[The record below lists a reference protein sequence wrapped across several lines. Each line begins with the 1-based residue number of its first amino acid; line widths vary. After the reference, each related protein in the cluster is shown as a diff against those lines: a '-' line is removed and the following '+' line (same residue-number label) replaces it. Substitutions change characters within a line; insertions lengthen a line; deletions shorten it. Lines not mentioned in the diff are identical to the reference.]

1 MVAISQP
8 PAWNRCPVPP
18 KTAKSLPLMPPMPA
32 PEIKPAAPEPRH
44 RYAMAPLFR
53 NTLWGLYLALV
64 GPLPLLAPPELR
76 LALSLA
82 LALGMALLVAATS
95 EQVEI
100 DAAGIRVGHPAWCAW
115 WLRRGWQLDW
125 TSVRALVPVATSQGG
140 RVYYVTTNQAPSDR
154 QGQTHAYLLPQR
166 LERFPDFLCRFS
178 AATGLETGHVGRISP
193 PWTYRLLALLT
204 ALMLLAEL
212 VGGGFWLLTP
222 VS

>member
-1 MVAISQP
+1 
-8 PAWNRCPVPP
+8 
-18 KTAKSLPLMPPMPA
+18 MPA
-32 PEIKPAAPEPRH
+32 PEPLAQINPSAGGGAGGESEIKPAAPELRH

-53 NTLWGLYLALV
+53 TTFWGLYLALV

-82 LALGMALLVAATS
+82 LALGLALLVAATS

-115 WLRRGWQLDW
+115 LLRRGWQLDW
-125 TSVRALVPVATSQGG
+125 ASVRALVPVATSQGG
-140 RVYYVTTNQAPSDR
+140 QVYYVSTNLGPSDR
-154 QGQTHAYLLPQR
+154 QGQIRAYLLPQR
-166 LERFPDFLCRFS
+166 LERYADFLSRFS

-204 ALMLLAEL
+204 VLMLLAEL
-212 VGGGFWLLTP
+212 VVGGFWLLNP
-222 VS
+222 LS